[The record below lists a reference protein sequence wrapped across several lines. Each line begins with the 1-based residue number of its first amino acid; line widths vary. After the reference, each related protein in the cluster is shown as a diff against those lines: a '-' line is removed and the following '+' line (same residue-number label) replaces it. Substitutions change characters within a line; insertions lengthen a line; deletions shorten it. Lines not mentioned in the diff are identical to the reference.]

1 MFLEESNPAAY
12 KRAILVFSLSQI
24 MRQANLE
31 IVLAAA
37 VFLLST
43 IGKLFMAAAFF
54 SVLVSITTKS
64 IGESEDRPTY
74 KMYIINTYNSYYQM

>member
-12 KRAILVFSLSQI
+12 KRAILVLFRSHI
-24 MRQANLE
+24 IRQANLE

-43 IGKLFMAAAFF
+43 IGILLIAAAFF
-54 SVLVSITTKS
+54 SAFVSITTKS
-64 IGESEDRPTY
+64 IGESDERPTY
-74 KMYIINTYNSYYQM
+74 KQ